1 MARARVRLK
10 RTTVYLDPQVVKA
23 VKIKAALT
31 GKSVSDL
38 ANEGLVRLLREDARD
53 LKVFRERR
61 KQRLTS
67 YEDFIAQLE
76 KSGEI

>member
-1 MARARVRLK
+1 MARRQK
-10 RTTVYLDPQVVKA
+10 RTTVYLDPEVVKA
-23 VKIKAALT
+23 VKIKAALS

-53 LKVFRERR
+53 LKIFRERQ
-61 KQRLTS
+61 KQRVSS
-67 YEDFIAQLE
+67 YEDFIAKLE